1 MDHREKAGPSRCA
14 SALSTVNIVSN
25 NGSLIIPLPSKP
37 WKDKGFLPPPNGS
50 TQLSNPLLTMKKLLV
65 ITLLNALMST
75 TILANSSHDHATD
88 HKPMHGGLYDRGAFD
103 FELVVKQGEVKL
115 YVTDHGQAVGL
126 AGATASLTILEG
138 NKKFNLELRPGSG
151 FFTGKL
157 GKMPAKGAKAV
168 VQMKIDGKSSTARFT
183 F

>member
-1 MDHREKAGPSRCA
+1 
-14 SALSTVNIVSN
+14 
-25 NGSLIIPLPSKP
+25 
-37 WKDKGFLPPPNGS
+37 
-50 TQLSNPLLTMKKLLV
+50 MKKLLV

-138 NKKFNLELRPGSG
+138 NKKFNVELRPGSG